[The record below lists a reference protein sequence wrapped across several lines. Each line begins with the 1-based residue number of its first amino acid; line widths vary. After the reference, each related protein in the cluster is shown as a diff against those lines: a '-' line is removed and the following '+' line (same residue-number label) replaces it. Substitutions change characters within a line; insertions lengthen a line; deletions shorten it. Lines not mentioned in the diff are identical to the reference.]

1 LKRKET
7 VYIGADH
14 AGFAIKEYIKDV
26 LVKMKYPLEDI
37 GTFCTESVDYPD
49 YAERVAVAV
58 SKGRNRKGILT
69 CGTGVGASIA
79 ANKVPGIRAALV
91 HDVKTA
97 RLSREHNNANL
108 LVLGGVP
115 FNKNKVEKI
124 IRAWLTAKFQ
134 GGRHERRIRKISR
147 LEKKYYQTSLSDK
160 QKLADLVEHMGRKS
174 P

>member
-1 LKRKET
+1 
-7 VYIGADH
+7 
-14 AGFAIKEYIKDV
+14 
-26 LVKMKYPLEDI
+26 
-37 GTFCTESVDYPD
+37 
-49 YAERVAVAV
+49 
-58 SKGRNRKGILT
+58 
-69 CGTGVGASIA
+69 
-79 ANKVPGIRAALV
+79 
-91 HDVKTA
+91 
-97 RLSREHNNANL
+97 
-108 LVLGGVP
+108 VLGGVP

>member
-1 LKRKET
+1 MKRKEI
-7 VYIGADH
+7 VYLGADH

-108 LVLGGVP
+108 LVFGGAP